1 MNYGFCLV
9 FAYQV
14 KENRLK
20 RQKELELLKQEKVLK
35 KAAMSEAQKQLQEE
49 KKKKFLK
56 AKREDEEIQK
66 QMVKLR
72 KELIDRRHLMEEIWK
87 M

>member
-1 MNYGFCLV
+1 MNYDFCL
-9 FAYQV
+9 FTYQV
-14 KENRLK
+14 KENRLR
-20 RQKELELLKQEKVLK
+20 RQKELELLKQEKALK

-49 KKKKFLK
+49 KKKKVLK
-56 AKREDEEIQK
+56 AKREDEEIQN

-72 KELIDRRHLMEEIWK
+72 KELFDRRHLMEEIWK